1 MLRRKL
7 LMAVAAAAVAGLL
20 GPASARAGFTFT
32 VSDGTTTTGPLNQGD
47 VVNLDG
53 FRITVNGD
61 ENSPGTTSGSSGF
74 VTNQSTVKIDPLSAS
89 TSPVTFTITSE
100 ATGFT
105 VAPGPYTV
113 TSALAASSLIDGGKL
128 EGRSTLNGSLIG
140 GSFTTISSITATDQ
154 TTVSGLTASTPF
166 SLGNEVRVILPA
178 TTNQGNSTAAAY
190 TFTTTVTAAPA
201 PATAILA
208 LAGAP
213 IFGVFGW
220 MRRRKA
226 VVA

>member
-1 MLRRKL
+1 MLRRKFF
-7 LMAVAAAAVAGLL
+7 MAVAAAAVAGLL
-20 GPASARAGFTFT
+20 GPASAQAGFTFT
-32 VSDGTTTTGPLNQGD
+32 VSDGTTTLTGLSQGA

-74 VTNQSTVKIDPLSAS
+74 VTNQSTVKIDALSSS
-89 TSPVTFTITSE
+89 TSAVTFTITSE
-100 ATGFT
+100 ATGFL

-113 TSALAASSLIDGGKL
+113 TSALAASSLIDSGKL
-128 EGRSTLNGSLIG
+128 EGQSTLNGSIIA
-140 GSFTTISSITATDQ
+140 GSFTTISSIADTDHSS
-154 TTVSGLTASTPF
+154 VPGLSTSTPF
-166 SLGNEVRVILPA
+166 SLGNVVKVILP
-178 TTNQGNSTAAAY
+178 TTSNAGNSTAAAY